1 MKNHLLTLGLITLV
15 FACLSWLAETLFY
28 GDVDAQGV
36 LQESFFLPLTF
47 ILALLGVVLVIAS
60 IILNRRR

>member
-1 MKNHLLTLGLITLV
+1 MRYKLQLASLALFV
-15 FACLSWLAETLFY
+15 CAALSWLAETLFY

-47 ILALLGVVLVIAS
+47 ILLIAS
-60 IILNRRR
+60 ALVFLASRFAGPRH